1 MGKPTASGDLIEQ
14 LLRQARERGVLPA
27 DGSGEGSPRA
37 TVPDDPRDDGKSA
50 ARPDRLFDRRRDGAP
65 EYGGRSDDPVRTYL
79 RQMGA
84 MSLLSREGEVQLA
97 RCIEEGEDTVR
108 RALLTSSLLFPALA
122 AMGDEWARGMGA
134 RRVEPPSPD
143 EVVRVEDLR
152 DTLRVL
158 DVECEELRE
167 RISQSA
173 GPEAGIEPEDLAQS
187 EGLREAIHGVLQ
199 EIGLD
204 RQQVGHIAATLLSA
218 ARQARDAARWIQQCA
233 EATGMDPDALSAL
246 LKKVRRSGKKGAS
259 APELLPGEM
268 EDLLRVV
275 EHARAQLLRIEG
287 ELGIRV
293 DELLA
298 VEQRVRDGQAA
309 SRAAKD
315 EMVGANLRLVVSNAK
330 KYVGHGVPFLDL
342 IQEGNIGLMRAADK
356 FEYRRG
362 YKFSTYATWWIR
374 QGITRAIADQ
384 SRTIRIPVHMNER
397 INQVVRTRRW
407 LVQELGRDPTPEE
420 IAEMMEVPA
429 ERVRKIL
436 RVVREPISLET
447 PIGDEEGGSHVGDF
461 VEDVHTISPLDAAVD
476 RDLCEEVD
484 RILASLPP
492 REERLLRLRFGIGD
506 GTDRTLDEIGRE
518 FGLTRERIRQIEGKA
533 LLKLRHPTRARRL
546 RGFLK
551 R

>member
-27 DGSGEGSPRA
+27 DQSGEGSPSA
-37 TVPDDPRDDGKSA
+37 TIPGDPRDHGRSVPP
-50 ARPDRLFDRRRDGAP
+50 PDRLFDKRRDGAP

-97 RCIEEGEDTVR
+97 RCIEEGEDAVR
-108 RALLTSSLLFPALA
+108 RALLASSLPFLGLTT
-122 AMGDEWARGMGA
+122 MGDEWARGMGA
-134 RRVEPPSPD
+134 RRVEPPSAD
-143 EVVRVEDLR
+143 EVARVEGLR

-158 DVECEELRE
+158 GGECEELRE
-167 RISQSA
+167 HISMSA
-173 GPEAGIEPEDLAQS
+173 AHEAGIEPADLARS
-187 EGLREAIHGVLQ
+187 EELREAIHEVLQ

-204 RQQVGHIAATLLSA
+204 RQQVGHIAASLLST
-218 ARQARDAARWIQQCA
+218 ARRARDAARWIQQCVA
-233 EATGMDPDALSAL
+233 ATGMDHEALTAASRKL
-246 LKKVRRSGKKGAS
+246 RRSRKKGA
-259 APELLPGEM
+259 AETAHLPGELQ
-268 EDLLRVV
+268 DVLSVL
-275 EHARAQLLRIEG
+275 EHARIQLTQIEN
-287 ELGIRV
+287 ELGISI
-293 DELLA
+293 DELLSI
-298 VEQRVRDGQAA
+298 EQRVRDGQGAA
-309 SRAAKD
+309 QAAKG
-315 EMVGANLRLVVSNAK
+315 EMVSANLRLVVSNAK

-384 SRTIRIPVHMNER
+384 SRTIRIPVHMNEK
-397 INQVVRTRRW
+397 INQVVRTRRR
-407 LVQELGRDPTPEE
+407 LVQELGRDPTPDE

-429 ERVRKIL
+429 DRVRALL
-436 RVVREPISLET
+436 RVTREPISLET

-476 RDLCEEVD
+476 RDLGEEVD
-484 RILASLPP
+484 RILSALSP

-506 GTDRTLDEIGRE
+506 GTDRTLDEIGRD